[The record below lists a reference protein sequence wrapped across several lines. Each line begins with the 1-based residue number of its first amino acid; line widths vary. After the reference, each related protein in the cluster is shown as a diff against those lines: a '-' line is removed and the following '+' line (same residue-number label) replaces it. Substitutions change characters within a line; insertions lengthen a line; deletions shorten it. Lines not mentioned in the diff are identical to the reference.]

1 MDADVTVLN
10 EPFTGLD
17 SDSIEALLAL
27 ISELKDKGKA
37 FMIVS
42 HQLDE
47 LFRIADRVYV
57 LSGSRPLLRKSSG
70 GKRLVRELFNSIA
83 ERYDLANR
91 LISLNLDCCW
101 RRRTCEE
108 ALEALS
114 PAGGGR
120 ISVLDVAC
128 GTGGDMLRC
137 LKKKLDE
144 KGICA
149 EFYGLDCSENM
160 LEVAKKKVPFARLVP
175 GFAEEMP
182 FDDESFDFI
191 TVAFGVR
198 NFFDRRKAIG
208 ELYRVLKPDGV
219 LAVLEFS
226 RNPSILGKLAW
237 FYTER
242 VVPLVGGV

>member
-1 MDADVTVLN
+1 
-10 EPFTGLD
+10 
-17 SDSIEALLAL
+17 
-27 ISELKDKGKA
+27 
-37 FMIVS
+37 
-42 HQLDE
+42 
-47 LFRIADRVYV
+47 
-57 LSGSRPLLRKSSG
+57 
-70 GKRLVRELFNSIA
+70 LVRELFNSIA

-101 RRRTCEE
+101 RKKACGE
-108 ALEALS
+108 ALKALS
-114 PAGGGR
+114 PIESK

-128 GTGGDMLRC
+128 GTGDMLRC

-144 KGICA
+144 KGIGA

-182 FDDESFDFI
+182 FGDESFDII

-198 NFFDRRKAIG
+198 NFSDRKKGIE
-208 ELYRVLKPDGV
+208 ELYRVLKPNGV

-226 RNPSILGKLAW
+226 RNYSALGRLAW
-237 FYTER
+237 FYTR
-242 VVPLVGGV
+242 RIVPLVGSLITGNRKAYTYLAESIERFPQPEELAEEFENAGFSILKLRWFFPRIAFLLLLRKGR